1 GHPGVVVL
9 NSRKWFQ
16 LAGDATFNFRLWYLG
31 KVPFGNSVFKNA
43 AADIKAA
50 LRGAVGQVRKL
61 LILDLD
67 DTLWEGIVG
76 DVGWQALKLGGH
88 DPIGEALVDFQREIK
103 ALNRRGVLLG
113 IVSKNEE
120 ATALAALKEHPEM
133 ILRPEDFAGWR
144 INWSDKAQNIVDL
157 VSQLNLGLDSVVV
170 IDDNPAERSRV
181 REALPQVLV
190 PEWPEDKRLYSAALL
205 ALDCFDAYAVT
216 REDHERAQMYA
227 NESRR
232 AIVKL

>member
-1 GHPGVVVL
+1 EAVIHTFGEFMSFASIERAEVFSEVDMFADNLIRAAERTKLLLVASWELPPHHAGHGTLDLNAEAGVSRLLLEMNLRLMQRLDGHPGVVVL

-113 IVSKNEE
+113 IV
-120 ATALAALKEHPEM
+120 
-133 ILRPEDFAGWR
+133 
-144 INWSDKAQNIVDL
+144 
-157 VSQLNLGLDSVVV
+157 
-170 IDDNPAERSRV
+170 
-181 REALPQVLV
+181 
-190 PEWPEDKRLYSAALL
+190 
-205 ALDCFDAYAVT
+205 
-216 REDHERAQMYA
+216 
-227 NESRR
+227 
-232 AIVKL
+232 